1 MAQTADFYP
10 VDGNGLHLGLIPD
23 GGRRWAANQKVS
35 LKKSYQTSGNLI
47 SDFLPE
53 FIKNNISEL
62 SIYLSSAQNFKR
74 EAVEIEAFVDEIK
87 EAISNHLSSL
97 SHQHQISFKIVGR
110 PQSQPGIFDMNAM
123 ILNQIETDK
132 AVLKVNLCFQYDP
145 FDELMHAFQ
154 ASKDPGDLINFLW
167 IQRPLDLV
175 IRSGGANLLSNFLPL
190 QSAYARLYFSD
201 KLFNDLEWNDIF
213 SYIDHYKKLTKKYG
227 E

>member
-23 GGRRWAANQKVS
+23 GGRRWAAIQKVS

-47 SDFLPE
+47 TDFLPE
-53 FIKNNISEL
+53 LIKNNISEL
-62 SIYLSSAQNFKR
+62 SIYLSSAYNFKR
-74 EAVEIEAFVDEIK
+74 ESVEIEAFVDEIK
-87 EAISNHLSSL
+87 EAISNRLTSL
-97 SHQHQISFKIVGR
+97 SHQHQIYFKIVGR
-110 PQSQPGIFDMNAM
+110 PQSQPGIFDMKDMN
-123 ILNQIETDK
+123 LHQIQTDK

-145 FDELMHAFQ
+145 FDELTHAIQ
-154 ASKDPGDLINFLW
+154 ASKNGSNLVNHLW

-201 KLFNDLEWNDIF
+201 KLFNDLVWNDIF
-213 SYIDHYKKLTKKYG
+213 TYIDHYKKLTKKYG